1 MRGRT
6 GTRGIQQLPL
16 NVFNAAVEARKRSVG
31 RSHRSASSR
40 SGDGTVWVGRVARC
54 SRFVFLM
61 VFSLSLY
68 VPGGIAIA
76 VPVNTLHR
84 YRRLLRAPTAREQ
97 RQRRRRH
104 LDGDVCWSVIE
115 GAWNGQEGGGTEEDP
130 PPVFGR

>member
-1 MRGRT
+1 MVKTMREIEKKRGRKGRTDRGPDSWRRRERERGTARVRGRT

-40 SGDGTVWVGRVARC
+40 GGDGTVWVGRVARC

-76 VPVNTLHR
+76 VPVSTLHR
-84 YRRLLRAPTAREQ
+84 
-97 RQRRRRH
+97 
-104 LDGDVCWSVIE
+104 
-115 GAWNGQEGGGTEEDP
+115 
-130 PPVFGR
+130 